1 MSDYSGVKIWRT
13 GGNMINGRL
22 RALINSALTLSKI
35 FSHQSSH
42 MYLKLYGRNS
52 GGQSQQLLRFEQRYL
67 VPNFPSTNYRLLD

>member
-22 RALINSALTLSKI
+22 KALINSALTLSKF

-52 GGQSQQLLRFEQRYL
+52 GGQS
-67 VPNFPSTNYRLLD
+67 